1 MRYAKG
7 SLVLSAERD
16 IPLLRQVRNSKFVS
30 HIQLFEYMKL
40 GGFDRSRNSFN
51 WRLKRLVTSG
61 HVNVCSNVVGA
72 GCAVYQITRAGIAV
86 LEHHGEYTTVIHSR
100 TEHLPHLSQ
109 AFHALELNAVHL
121 AFARKNLLA
130 GWLSEIEVASFNSIS
145 QTPYRKD
152 YDAIVDVWVGSATKR
167 FALEYERT
175 PKNQKDYRTIQ
186 DALQSETQVD
196 CILYLAP
203 NTEMLIRLMQQI
215 KPGHQNLAFADA
227 RAFATDLLD
236 TQVLSVEGEPLPFRS
251 VLH

>member
-30 HIQLFEYMKL
+30 HVQLFEYMKL

-61 HVNVCSNVVGA
+61 HVSICSNVVGA
-72 GCAVYQITRAGIAV
+72 GCAVYQITRAGIAM

-130 GWLSEIEVASFNSIS
+130 GWLSEVEVASFNCIS
-145 QTPYRKD
+145 STPYRKD
-152 YDAIVDVWVGSATKR
+152 YDAIVDIWIGTEMKK

-175 PKNQKDYRTIQ
+175 PKNQKDYRNIQ
-186 DALQSETQVD
+186 DALQGETQVD

-203 NTEMLIRLMQQI
+203 NTEMLIRLMHQL
-215 KPGHQNLAFADA
+215 KPANCHLAFADA
-227 RAFATDLLD
+227 RAFAANLLD
-236 TQVLSVEGEPLPFRS
+236 THVVTIEGQAIPFRN
-251 VLH
+251 VFQ